1 MIKKIKKIYAWI
13 QKSPVLSGFVGSL
26 IAGIVLFIVGAVIGG
41 KTFRMV
47 YETLINLDFFNVSG
61 AVFLIMAAILGVLY
75 VKQRWKASIGK
86 IEGELSDLKS
96 KFEGEKK
103 HLKSELEDKT
113 KQYNEL
119 YEKTKPPY
127 SVDKLIKAEAKY
139 NPIGRVGIEGK
150 LPHLIFYIRVINR
163 TNYYFTPKTVFLACY
178 HGKDPVFKVYWEERA
193 KSPHIIP
200 SELQR
205 LADGSIQ
212 LHVPKQEIDNNMRE
226 LKLRGFVEYTTDED
240 IVHNQRKNVKVEI
253 KNLEYKLDEE
263 TTPEPKGRVIIA
275 K

>member
-1 MIKKIKKIYAWI
+1 MGA
-13 QKSPVLSGFVGSL
+13 L
-26 IAGIVLFIVGAVIGG
+26 IVIGAIAVIALLIWFVEVI
-41 KTFRMV
+41 KM
-47 YETLINLDFFNVSG
+47 YEV
-61 AVFLIMAAILGVLY
+61 AILWLFVVVILSL
-75 VKQRWKASIGK
+75 VTIGT
-86 IEGELSDLKS
+86 IHYIGT
-96 KFEGEKK
+96 KK
-103 HLKSELEDKT
+103 
-113 KQYNEL
+113 YNKL
-119 YEKTKPPY
+119 YEKTKPPD

-163 TNYYFTPKTVFLACY
+163 TNYYFTPKKVFLACY
-178 HGKDPVFKVYWEERA
+178 HGKDPVFKEDWEERA

-212 LHVPKQEIDNNMRE
+212 FHVPKQEIDNNMRE

-240 IVHNQRKNVKVEI
+240 IVHNHRKSVKVEI

-263 TTPEPKGRVIIA
+263 TTPEPNGRVIIA